1 MARTSRRDLSRWL
14 SREMTV
20 LCQISSYCWRNWR
33 SSSRTVLFSVSRK
46 VVVFWSCF
54 FSTLVNASR
63 RMRDCSSMYFSE
75 RVEFV
80 SRKLRRRETA
90 LKKDSWIVGR
100 EEEADVVVVVL
111 FLGWVELCVL
121 WVVDAVGGGEM
132 GVSDKDMVEL
142 VVAAVAESLK
152 VESCDLILS
161 VEPVA
166 QMYSLV

>member
-1 MARTSRRDLSRWL
+1 
-14 SREMTV
+14 
-20 LCQISSYCWRNWR
+20 
-33 SSSRTVLFSVSRK
+33 
-46 VVVFWSCF
+46 
-54 FSTLVNASR
+54 
-63 RMRDCSSMYFSE
+63 MRDCSSMYFSE

-161 VEPVA
+161 VEWVIVDLTIA
-166 QMYSLV
+166 VGTSEAGTGL